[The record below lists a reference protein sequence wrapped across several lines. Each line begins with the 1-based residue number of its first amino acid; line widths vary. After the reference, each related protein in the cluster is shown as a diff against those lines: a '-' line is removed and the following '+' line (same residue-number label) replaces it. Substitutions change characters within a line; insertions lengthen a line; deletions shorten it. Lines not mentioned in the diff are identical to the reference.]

1 MTKKYWDI
9 IRVGKDSYIAKPT
22 QNQKNILQI
31 VVH

>member
-22 QNQKNILQI
+22 NQKNILQI